1 MVDDTQ
7 REDIQSKRCND
18 IPCERWA
25 PWANYGSCD
34 AQCGPGE
41 QTRYRSCIDINNVE
55 VAPPGTSRGCQG
67 TGQNSQPCQIQP
79 CPKWGHWQNW
89 SSCSASCSV
98 GQKQRQRMCNL
109 PGQCSGNGVELTTCG
124 SACWD
129 VWAQWSACSKTC
141 FGGQQARNRNC
152 LFQQETGTT
161 CRGAPQETTDC
172 NQQFCES
179 WLQWQPW
186 SSCVD
191 GANTCGTGT
200 RLRIKEC
207 TGRVGAP
214 GCTGEGVVQEKCSI
228 GQCMWS
234 EWAQNAGCSKSC
246 GEGTALYSRSCS
258 RPGLC
263 PGEAMNALP
272 CSEGLCPGFQEWG
285 EWASCDTTCGSGT
298 RSRNRVCNGQIN
310 VDCRGSEN
318 QVLSCIGNP
327 ACPNKYGNQ
336 ANPYGNQAN
345 PYGNYNQQNTQNSYN
360 PYGTNN
366 YGASNSAYGNTQQ
379 NALSTL
385 FGNQPTNNN
394 AYGQTANN
402 AYGQTANNAYNPYA
416 QNGANAAAQPTN
428 SFNNLFGNSQLPQSG
443 ANTAN
448 SFANLFG
455 NAQTAQKP
463 ADTMSQ
469 YYNNM
474 QANPWAN
481 VFGGMMG

>member
-1 MVDDTQ
+1 
-7 REDIQSKRCND
+7 
-18 IPCERWA
+18 
-25 PWANYGSCD
+25 
-34 AQCGPGE
+34 
-41 QTRYRSCIDINNVE
+41 
-55 VAPPGTSRGCQG
+55 
-67 TGQNSQPCQIQP
+67 
-79 CPKWGHWQNW
+79 
-89 SSCSASCSV
+89 
-98 GQKQRQRMCNL
+98 
-109 PGQCSGNGVELTTCG
+109 
-124 SACWD
+124 
-129 VWAQWSACSKTC
+129 
-141 FGGQQARNRNC
+141 
-152 LFQQETGTT
+152 
-161 CRGAPQETTDC
+161 
-172 NQQFCES
+172 
-179 WLQWQPW
+179 
-186 SSCVD
+186 
-191 GANTCGTGT
+191 
-200 RLRIKEC
+200 
-207 TGRVGAP
+207 
-214 GCTGEGVVQEKCSI
+214 
-228 GQCMWS
+228 
-234 EWAQNAGCSKSC
+234 
-246 GEGTALYSRSCS
+246 
-258 RPGLC
+258 
-263 PGEAMNALP
+263 MNALP

-402 AYGQTANNAYNPYA
+402 AYNPYA